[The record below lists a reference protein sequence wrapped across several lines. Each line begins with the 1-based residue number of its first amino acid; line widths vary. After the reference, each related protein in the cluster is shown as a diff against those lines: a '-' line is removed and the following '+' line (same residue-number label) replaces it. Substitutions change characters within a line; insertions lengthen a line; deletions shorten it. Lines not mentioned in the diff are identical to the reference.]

1 MASRA
6 PCPSSR
12 GRGLTHVLA
21 SELIFTPRNLP
32 GPLVNG
38 RGLLVLQETETDKVA
53 GAPGRRER
61 AQKNSVYRRMLG
73 TQYGYTQQPQGVIPG
88 IIGAVVVAVAGA
100 ISSFI
105 AYQKKKWCFKGNAEH
120 AEVDLQNCQTTST
133 EPPGHWNN
141 ADEGYQPPRPK
152 PPAAGGAGGGGAGGG
167 GYNSYGDTQGN
178 TIARIVSPI
187 VSVVVVA
194 LVGAGVSFFKSNRR
208 GNCLRASGPWREL
221 KRATQG
227 TIIRKRECTANKM
240 TPSLENSHTPA
251 PPAAQRPRLFP
262 SCPEG
267 FGLRSPSALR
277 PSAAPASFFAGFL
290 SWRLLVERFVGV
302 TDQAFVTL
310 AANDLYCQ
318 GALVLGQSLRNHG
331 TARKLVV
338 LITPQVS
345 GALRVVLSRVFDEV
359 IEVNLSGSEDRTH
372 LAFRKRPELGVTLT
386 KLHCWTL
393 TQYSKGVFL
402 DPDTLVL
409 CNIDELFERRE
420 FSAAPDPG
428 WPDCFNSGVFVFRP
442 SLQTHARLLQHAI
455 DHGSFDGA
463 DQGLLNGFFR
473 NWASAD
479 IHKHLPFIYNLSS
492 STVYTYGP
500 AFQQFGASAKVIH
513 FLGPRKPWSYTY
525 HPQTGS
531 VVEQGSGVDRG
542 RPEPFL
548 SLWWAV
554 YHAQVLPLYARGPDA
569 QTRAGHSVSRPGAD
583 VSCGHW
589 ASGTEERW
597 ESSARST
604 EVPPPAPSA
613 LEPDAAVGEAHPF
626 SEGGRSEDTSAC
638 PETEASAAIPSEPQ
652 SPPPPSAECPARPST
667 SVDLAVSLAEVS
679 IREKVRERSPEE
691 ERRQWEQGRMDYL
704 GRDAFARI
712 QEKLDRFLQ

>member
-1 MASRA
+1 MGAVFPQLA
-6 PCPSSR
+6 EDACPPSAVS
-12 GRGLTHVLA
+12 
-21 SELIFTPRNLP
+21 
-32 GPLVNG
+32 
-38 RGLLVLQETETDKVA
+38 GLLFDGSPA
-53 GAPGRRER
+53 DARFHREDLR
-61 AQKNSVYRRMLG
+61 PDGLPAHLSGPR
-73 TQYGYTQQPQGVIPG
+73 
-88 IIGAVVVAVAGA
+88 
-100 ISSFI
+100 
-105 AYQKKKWCFKGNAEH
+105 KG
-120 AEVDLQNCQTTST
+120 
-133 EPPGHWNN
+133 P
-141 ADEGYQPPRPK
+141 
-152 PPAAGGAGGGGAGGG
+152 GGGDEPSFLRCLLAR
-167 GYNSYGDTQGN
+167 NSDT
-178 TIARIVSPI
+178 
-187 VSVVVVA
+187 
-194 LVGAGVSFFKSNRR
+194 
-208 GNCLRASGPWREL
+208 
-221 KRATQG
+221 
-227 TIIRKRECTANKM
+227 
-240 TPSLENSHTPA
+240 A

-290 SWRLLVERFVGV
+290 SWRLLVERFVGAFSTSVLSLPVTRGGFARLRGPRQPAGPVGFPGVVFLPAFPSRHYPGSYGELDGGAAVIRHSFVHTDFTGKRSARPQTGSLPHSATSDHGLNSPRPLV

-667 SVDLAVSLAEVS
+667 SPENQVEGGPAEDPREPSQEPRAEVSGHPGPQAALEVDLAVSLAEVS

>member
-1 MASRA
+1 MS
-6 PCPSSR
+6 
-12 GRGLTHVLA
+12 
-21 SELIFTPRNLP
+21 
-32 GPLVNG
+32 
-38 RGLLVLQETETDKVA
+38 
-53 GAPGRRER
+53 
-61 AQKNSVYRRMLG
+61 
-73 TQYGYTQQPQGVIPG
+73 
-88 IIGAVVVAVAGA
+88 
-100 ISSFI
+100 
-105 AYQKKKWCFKGNAEH
+105 
-120 AEVDLQNCQTTST
+120 
-133 EPPGHWNN
+133 
-141 ADEGYQPPRPK
+141 
-152 PPAAGGAGGGGAGGG
+152 
-167 GYNSYGDTQGN
+167 
-178 TIARIVSPI
+178 
-187 VSVVVVA
+187 
-194 LVGAGVSFFKSNRR
+194 
-208 GNCLRASGPWREL
+208 
-221 KRATQG
+221 
-227 TIIRKRECTANKM
+227 
-240 TPSLENSHTPA
+240 
-251 PPAAQRPRLFP
+251 
-262 SCPEG
+262 
-267 FGLRSPSALR
+267 
-277 PSAAPASFFAGFL
+277 
-290 SWRLLVERFVGV
+290 V

-359 IEVNLSGSEDRTH
+359 IEVNLSASEDGTH

-428 WPDCFNSGVFVFRP
+428 WPDCFNSGVFVFQP
-442 SLQTHARLLQHAI
+442 SLRTHGRLLQHAI

-473 NWASAD
+473 DWASAD
-479 IHKHLPFIYNLSS
+479 IRTHLPFIYNLSS

-531 VVEQGSGVDRG
+531 VVEQGSGLDRA

-554 YHAQVLPLYARGPDA
+554 YHTQVLPLYARGPDA
-569 QTRAGHSVSRPGAD
+569 QTRTGHTSQ
-583 VSCGHW
+583 
-589 ASGTEERW
+589 SGTEERR
-597 ESSARST
+597 ESLARST
-604 EVPPPAPSA
+604 EVPPPASSA
-613 LEPDAAVGEAHPF
+613 LEPEAHPF
-626 SEGGRSEDTSAC
+626 SEGRRSEDVSAC
-638 PETEASAAIPSEPQ
+638 PETEASAAILSEPLSP
-652 SPPPPSAECPARPST
+652 SPPLAESPASPST
-667 SVDLAVSLAEVS
+667 SPENQVEGGPAADPREPSQEPRAEVSGHPGPQAALEVDVAVSLAEIS
-679 IREKVRERSPEE
+679 IREKAREQSPEQ
-691 ERRQWEQGRMDYL
+691 ERRQWEEGRVDYL